1 MDLSFSK
8 VGNAYVATFDAGANF
23 NLHVERTSA
32 GYLRVEQ
39 RTTSNGNYSVVK
51 EMGDYSF
58 MKVIDVDF
66 SGDIFPKSIKVVS
79 ETMPT
84 MAVVTFKA

>member
-1 MDLSFSK
+1 MDLTFSK
-8 VGNAYVATFDAGANF
+8 VGNAYVATFDAEANF
-23 NLHVERTSA
+23 NLHIEREE

-39 RTTSNGNYSVVK
+39 RTTSNGNYGVVK
-51 EMGDYSF
+51 DMEKYSF
-58 MKVIDVDF
+58 MKVVEVDVK
-66 SGDIFPKSIKVVS
+66 GDIFPKSIKVVS